1 VSVFDQALE
10 WQARADH
17 ARNLAERLTDPGAKR
32 ALLQAAKGYDYLAS
46 AAAIRTKKPDFA
58 SGSISDLSE

>member
-1 VSVFDQALE
+1 
-10 WQARADH
+10 
-17 ARNLAERLTDPGAKR
+17 
-32 ALLQAAKGYDYLAS
+32 LQAAKGYDYLAS